1 VGQLELVARIE
12 SCGARIGQPGAQSR
26 SSHLD
31 QFAGHSVGGAAVSG
45 MIPVHRGTEAAGAR
59 RVDSRAGLPIDWNAI
74 LPVMVTNY

>member
-31 QFAGHSVGGAAVSG
+31 QFAGHSVGRAAVSG
-45 MIPVHRGTEAAGAR
+45 MIPVHRGTEALGPGA
-59 RVDSRAGLPIDWNAI
+59 SIHAPGLPIDWNAI
-74 LPVMVTNY
+74 LPVMVANY